1 MKLHRIHIAW
11 IVISLLHSVL
21 FCCTQSDVQPLS
33 SRWESFVT
41 PAEEG
46 AGTLMGVRDRLTGDT
61 LIRPGKYLSAKADT
75 NVIQL
80 TLPDGRIRAYSDRG
94 LPISPIAFDSFIPIG
109 LENSIE
115 VYYLGTNR
123 QEKFYYF
130 PQRHLTIDAKRM
142 VCNNGTYFVVVYNA
156 AAQHFIMDNLDA
168 IIEFDNSMKENQGQP
183 WSPEHD
189 RCLLDLHHKG
199 VSVSEIAI
207 TLKRNSGSVRAR
219 LKKLGIIE

>member
-21 FCCTQSDVQPLS
+21 FSCTKSDVQPLS

-80 TLPDGRIRAYSDRG
+80 TLADGRIRAYSDRG
-94 LPISPIAFDSFIPIG
+94 LPISPISFDSFISIG
-109 LENSIE
+109 LETGTE

-123 QEKFYYF
+123 KEKFYYF
-130 PQRHLTIDAKRM
+130 PQRHLTIDAKHM
-142 VCNNGTYFVVVYNA
+142 VCNNGSYFGVTERNGGIQFFDFHGKRIWKAPQGSRMVYPNPDLRTDFYIVMPGDT
-156 AAQHFIMDNLDA
+156 AQY
-168 IIEFDNSMKENQGQP
+168 
-183 WSPEHD
+183 SPDGKPLTCHPETSHLSS
-189 RCLLDLHHKG
+189 R
-199 VSVSEIAI
+199 A
-207 TLKRNSGSVRAR
+207 KRRISGT
-219 LKKLGIIE
+219 